1 MPDADHAD
9 DGDSTDG
16 RTHGFVAGATD
27 PSETRATPL
36 TACERGAESR
46 PDADEADVSVD
57 VDGSLGV
64 PLRAL
69 LLPVGVGLAAL
80 QTPLA
85 VSLLGLALVVVGGVA
100 LSQATP
106 EAGL

>member
-1 MPDADHAD
+1 MPDADHTD

-27 PSETRATPL
+27 PSETRATPF
-36 TACERGAESR
+36 TACERGAEAHSG
-46 PDADEADVSVD
+46 PDEVDVSVD
-57 VDGSLGV
+57 VDGGLGV
-64 PLRAL
+64 PLRAA
-69 LLPVGVGLAAL
+69 LLPAGVGLAAL

-100 LSQATP
+100 LSQASP
-106 EAGL
+106 DAGL